1 MKHYR
6 FLEHTADIAFEVRG
20 HSHEELFLNSA
31 MAWQET
37 VFEEFIPHII
47 GIRDISLF
55 ELTIEELLVGFLSE
69 LNYLLFVNRWITD
82 RISGITIRQEDEM
95 YHLEARL
102 EGENYSPE
110 IHRLKEEIKAV
121 TFHNMKVEKIAGMFI
136 TRIVF
141 DI

>member
-1 MKHYR
+1 
-6 FLEHTADIAFEVRG
+6 
-20 HSHEELFLNSA
+20 

-121 TFHNMKVEKIAGMFI
+121 TFHNMKVEKIAGMFT